1 MQFIIEGIFLGLVLA
16 VSMGP
21 IFVALTQASLEKGA
35 TAGFAVGFGVWVS
48 DIIIV
53 IISLLMIKEISE
65 VVNGDV
71 FQFWMGVAGVV
82 VLSIFGIV
90 LIMKKPKI
98 VNNQDLISMSNFVNY
113 WFKGFLINTLNPFT
127 FIFWL
132 GTMSTYKIGKLVSTE
147 ELSILLFTILA
158 VIIISD
164 SIKIILAKLIR
175 NSLEDKHVEWIS
187 KISGAGLI
195 GFACFLLYQVWY
207 I

>member
-1 MQFIIEGIFLGLVLA
+1 MQFVIEGIFLGLILA

-21 IFVALTQASLEKGA
+21 IFVALTQASIARGA

-53 IISLLMIKEISE
+53 IISLFMIKEISE

-82 VLSIFGIV
+82 VLTVFGII
-90 LIMKKPKI
+90 LIAKKPDLVI
-98 VNNQDLISMSNFVNY
+98 NQDMISMSNFMNY
-113 WFKGFLINTLNPFT
+113 WMKGFLINTINPFT

-132 GTMSTYKIGKLVSTE
+132 GTMSTYKIGKLASTE
-147 ELSILLFTILA
+147 DLSILLFTILT
-158 VIIISD
+158 VIILSD
-164 SIKIILAKLIR
+164 SFKVILAKLIR
-175 NSLEDKHVEWIS
+175 NRIEPKHVAWIS

-195 GFACFLLYQVWY
+195 GFASFLLYQIWY

>member
-82 VLSIFGIV
+82 VLSIFGII
-90 LIMKKPKI
+90 LIIKKPKI
-98 VNNQDLISMSNFVNY
+98 ANNQDLISMSNFVNY

>member
-98 VNNQDLISMSNFVNY
+98 ANNQDLISMSNFVNY